1 VSSTTAIA
9 RLRRLAA
16 ALARTPDAAWFAEAF
31 ARYEAEAQDGMTL
44 DRALGLV
51 PPPGGEPW
59 WDAERRTRRDAAIRT
74 VREQCFADLGLT
86 RAAQQIA
93 TRGRRLQATRW
104 DREGRLPA
112 PGDDLLIAAL
122 ATGAP
127 FPGARRI
134 RDIIRSGNER

>member
-1 VSSTTAIA
+1 MA
-9 RLRRLAA
+9 RLRGVAA
-16 ALARTPDAAWFAEAF
+16 ALARIPAAAWFAEAF
-31 ARYEAEAQDGMTL
+31 AFYEARAEDGMTL

-59 WDAERRTRRDAAIRT
+59 WDAERRTRRDAAIRAL
-74 VREQCFADLGLT
+74 REQCFADLGVT

-104 DREGRLPA
+104 DREGRVPA
-112 PGDDLLIAAL
+112 EGDELLIQAL

>member
-1 VSSTTAIA
+1 MDGVQAIA
-9 RLRRLAA
+9 YLRSLAA
-16 ALARTPDAAWFAEAF
+16 ALARVPAAARFTEAV
-31 ARYEAEAQDGMTL
+31 ACYEAGAQDGLTL

-59 WDAERRTRRDAAIRT
+59 WEAERRTRRDAAIRA

-86 RAAQQIA
+86 KAAQQIA
-93 TRGRRLQATRW
+93 TRGRRLQTTRW

-122 ATGAP
+122 ATGVP
-127 FPGARRI
+127 FPGERRI
-134 RDIIRSGNER
+134 RDIIR